1 MRKSFGIEVGQEAL
15 KEIRNSKVI
24 SDENIRKEAE
34 ECKKRLM
41 QERERIRNR

>member
-1 MRKSFGIEVGQEAL
+1 MRKSYGVEVGQSAL
-15 KEIRNSKVI
+15 EEIRNSKVI

-41 QERERIRNR
+41 QERERIKPT